1 MLELVDGVRRER
13 KAPNEELITGT
24 TGTERNR
31 NVDKMINFVNSI
43 RLCVQV
49 QSWWYL
55 SNLCPINAMHV
66 A

>member
-1 MLELVDGVRRER
+1 MLELVDRVRRER
-13 KAPNEELITGT
+13 KAPIEVLII
-24 TGTERNR
+24 GTERNR
-31 NVDKMINFVNSI
+31 NVGKMIKFVNSV